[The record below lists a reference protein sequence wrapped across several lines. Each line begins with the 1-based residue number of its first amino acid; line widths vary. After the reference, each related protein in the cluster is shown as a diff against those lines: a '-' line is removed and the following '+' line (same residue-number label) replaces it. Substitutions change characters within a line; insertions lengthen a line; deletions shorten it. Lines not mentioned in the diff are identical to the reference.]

1 MKTRGGRQKK
11 RIFSTRRRSKGMG
24 EELKRGK
31 ARLDSCMD
39 EWTDNKGM
47 EVHWKKPGL
56 MEEFD
61 IRVLG

>member
-11 RIFSTRRRSKGMG
+11 RIFSTRRRSKEMG

-31 ARLDSCMD
+31 SRLDSCMD

-47 EVHWKKPGL
+47 
-56 MEEFD
+56 
-61 IRVLG
+61 